1 VRYLAA
7 VDPSN
12 GGADAFTLAIVHVE
26 DRGAEARAVHV
37 VMRGWVR
44 RGETPDLEGAVPEIA
59 VCCRRYGLSAVIGDR

>member
-59 VCCRRYGLSAVIGDR
+59 VCCRRYGRSTVIGDR

>member
-12 GGADAFTLAIVHVE
+12 GGADAFALAIVHVE
-26 DRGAEARAVHV
+26 DRGAEVHV

-44 RGETPDLEGAVPEIA
+44 RGSEAPDLEGAVPEIA
-59 VCCRRYGLSAVIGDR
+59 VCCRRYGRSTVIGDR